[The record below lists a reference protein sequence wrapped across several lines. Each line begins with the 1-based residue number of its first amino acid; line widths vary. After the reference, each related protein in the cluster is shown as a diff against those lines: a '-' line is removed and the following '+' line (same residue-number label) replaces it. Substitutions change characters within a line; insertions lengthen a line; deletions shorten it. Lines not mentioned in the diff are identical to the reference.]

1 MAVPKKKK
9 DEETA
14 KVVAPQTLEQKASDA
29 LTDLLAEAAKARTVS
44 IKLNTVEYAQDL
56 SAKLLDHAS
65 KLEGFYA
72 TLQDAVQKK
81 RGDKVLQGILSN
93 VASSMEFG
101 EKAQAWSFSSLDDL
115 GIKLCKNSSLQK
127 HPLYPKD
134 LI

>member
-1 MAVPKKKK
+1 MV
-9 DEETA
+9 E
-14 KVVAPQTLEQKASDA
+14 PQTLEQKASDA

-56 SAKLLDHAS
+56 SKKLLNHAS

-81 RGDKVLQGILSN
+81 RGDKALQGILSE

-127 HPLYPKD
+127 HPL
-134 LI
+134 